1 MLGMGDMMKQ
11 AKAMQEKMA
20 KVQEQVAALEVT
32 GESGAG
38 LVRVQMTGRHDV
50 RAVTIDPALM
60 SEDREVLEDLI
71 AAAVNDAVR
80 RVEGEQK
87 ALMSEVTAVTF
98 AAGHEAVLMPYPAP
112 LEALIEQLRVLPGVG
127 RRSAQRMAFQLLERD
142 RPQAQA
148 LAEGLLNAL
157 EKNFKLSAVP
167 DTYRRFRM

>member
-60 SEDREVLEDLI
+60 SEGREVLEDLI

-87 ALMSEVTAVTF
+87 ALMSEVTA
-98 AAGHEAVLMPYPAP
+98 GLP
-112 LEALIEQLRVLPGVG
+112 LPPG
-127 RRSAQRMAFQLLERD
+127 M
-142 RPQAQA
+142 
-148 LAEGLLNAL
+148 
-157 EKNFKLSAVP
+157 KL
-167 DTYRRFRM
+167 F

>member
-38 LVRVQMTGRHDV
+38 LVRVQMTGCHDV

-87 ALMSEVTAVTF
+87 ALMSEVTA
-98 AAGHEAVLMPYPAP
+98 GLP
-112 LEALIEQLRVLPGVG
+112 LPPG
-127 RRSAQRMAFQLLERD
+127 M
-142 RPQAQA
+142 
-148 LAEGLLNAL
+148 
-157 EKNFKLSAVP
+157 KL
-167 DTYRRFRM
+167 F

>member
-11 AKAMQEKMA
+11 AKAMHEKLA
-20 KVQEQVAALEVT
+20 KVREQVAALEVT

-87 ALMSEVTAVTF
+87 ALMAEVTA
-98 AAGHEAVLMPYPAP
+98 GLP
-112 LEALIEQLRVLPGVG
+112 LPPG
-127 RRSAQRMAFQLLERD
+127 M
-142 RPQAQA
+142 
-148 LAEGLLNAL
+148 
-157 EKNFKLSAVP
+157 KL
-167 DTYRRFRM
+167 F